1 MSGRKAKRVVPQ
13 RVAPLSLRGTR
24 AFFNGQCTMDN
35 VQWTIDNGGI
45 FLRKMIEIAALLYY
59 IYMIYI

>member
-1 MSGRKAKRVVPQ
+1 MRV
-13 RVAPLSLRGTR
+13 
-24 AFFNGQCTMDN
+24 MDN